1 MMKLSDSF
9 TIQASKADVWSVFMD
24 VEKLS
29 GCVPGCKEVKMSSP
43 TRYEA
48 NMEVKIQFMTI
59 QFRVTGEL
67 KEAVEGEALQV
78 EMTGQPVALAGLF
91 RNQLHLQLKEE
102 EPGTTRVQ
110 YEMDLQMTGRL
121 ASLGDI
127 LMKGTVKKKAEEFA
141 TNVQT
146 LFQSSQEIYN

>member
-1 MMKLSDSF
+1 MKLSDSF
-9 TIQASKADVWSVFMD
+9 SIIASKEEVWSVFMD

-29 GCVPGCKEVKMSSP
+29 GCVPGCKEITMSSP

-48 NMEVKIQFMTI
+48 SMEVKVQFMTI

-67 KEAVEGEALQV
+67 KEAVEGESLQV

-91 RNQLHLQLKEE
+91 RNQLQLHITED
-102 EPGTTRVQ
+102 EPGTTRVH

-127 LMKGTVKKKAEEFA
+127 LMKGTVKKTAGEFA

-146 LFQSSQEIYN
+146 LFQSNQEIYN